1 MTTATPK
8 TPKAKADTL
17 PAPASP
23 TVHTLAAALAAH
35 HRLSAEMDDIQ
46 ALIAMESERLEA
58 ASAKTSQARQAR
70 HAIYERLLNS
80 QRQGTPDD
88 PNYRGEW
95 DSMKQ
100 HQEHIRAHPDF
111 LQAAD
116 AEALAE
122 SAQAEI
128 EARKRGLIEAWHRKL
143 NERDELRR
151 SCGPVDELG
160 EMQAQRRALEE
171 ELEAIAA
178 MIADKEEAVNQP
190 PPPDDSQERRAVL
203 LANVA
208 MGEPGAAEELAAL
221 DKTIAARAAAK
232 IAADQ
237 ARAET
242 RQLLQGLEAKRAAK
256 QASIERIRQDE
267 RAALLWHLEN
277 EREAEHERWQTL
289 QSELHTSN
297 LRLAALANI
306 IGSDREHPVPPLRLP
321 DFTEND
327 DNRLSARATTRAD
340 LTARGLDLSRL

>member
-8 TPKAKADTL
+8 TTKAKADTV
-17 PAPASP
+17 PAS
-23 TVHTLAAALAAH
+23 TVHTLAAALATH
-35 HRLSAEMDDIQ
+35 HRLSVEMDAIQ
-46 ALIAMESERLEA
+46 GMIEREDAALEA
-58 ASAKTSQARQAR
+58 ASVKTHQASTTREAV
-70 HAIYERLLNS
+70 YDRLLHKL
-80 QRQGTPDD
+80 REGKPDD
-88 PNYRGEW
+88 PNYRGVW
-95 DSMKQ
+95 DSPKEQ
-100 HQEHIRAHPDF
+100 KDFILAHPNF
-111 LQAAD
+111 IQATD
-116 AEALAE
+116 AETQAE

-128 EARKRGLIEAWHRKL
+128 EARKSGLIEAWHRKL
-143 NERDELRR
+143 RERDEVRR

-160 EMQAQRRALEE
+160 EMQAQCRALEE

-178 MIADKEEAVNQP
+178 LIAVKEEAINQP

-221 DKTIAARAAAK
+221 DKDIAARTAAK
-232 IAADQ
+232 MKADQ

-242 RQLLQGLEAKRAAK
+242 RQLLQGLEAKRSAK

-267 RAALLWHLEN
+267 RTALLWHLEN
-277 EREAEHERWQTL
+277 EREAEQGRWREL
-289 QSELHTSN
+289 QSELHMSN

-321 DFTEND
+321 DYTEND
-327 DNRLSARATTRAD
+327 DNRISARATTRAE

>member
-8 TPKAKADTL
+8 TTKAKADTL
-17 PAPASP
+17 PASGPA
-23 TVHTLAAALAAH
+23 TVHTLSAALAAH

-46 ALIAMESERLEA
+46 ALIAMESERLEV
-58 ASAKTSQARQAR
+58 ASAKTSQARQTR

-88 PNYRGEW
+88 PNYRGKW

-100 HQEHIRAHPDF
+100 HQEHIRAQPDF

-122 SAQAEI
+122 SAEAEI
-128 EARKRGLIEAWHRKL
+128 ESRKTGLIETWHRKL
-143 NERDELRR
+143 LERDELRR
-151 SCGPVDELG
+151 SCGTVDELG
-160 EMQAQRRALEE
+160 ELQSNRRALEE

-178 MIADKEEAVNQP
+178 LIAVKEEAVNQP

-221 DKTIAARAAAK
+221 DKDIAARTAAK
-232 IAADQ
+232 IKTDQ

-242 RQLLQGLEAKRAAK
+242 RQLLQGLESKRTAK

-267 RAALLWHLEN
+267 RTALLWHLEN
-277 EREAEHERWQTL
+277 EREAERDRWQTL
-289 QSELHTSN
+289 QSDLHTSN

-306 IGSDREHPVPPLRLP
+306 IGSDREHPVPPLHLP
-321 DFTEND
+321 DFTENN
-327 DNRLSARATTRAD
+327 DNRLSARALTRAE